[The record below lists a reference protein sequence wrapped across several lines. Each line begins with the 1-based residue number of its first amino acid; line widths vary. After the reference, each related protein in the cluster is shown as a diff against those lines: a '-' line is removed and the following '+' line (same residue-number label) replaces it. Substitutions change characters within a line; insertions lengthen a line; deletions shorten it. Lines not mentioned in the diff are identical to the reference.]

1 MSLKATKFALFGRF
15 SLNRRRLVAL
25 KVCSFCLLGKLVES
39 LAHIHICRPTFAD
52 QLCLVCI
59 VSVVRIGRLLGFLL
73 DTIHIALASAF
84 ITRTF
89 GFNLLAW
96 QCRSRNREEIVLL
109 FRFLFFFG

>member
-39 LAHIHICRPTFAD
+39 FAHIPICRPTFAD

-73 DTIHIALASAF
+73 DTTHIALASALISLTLSF
-84 ITRTF
+84 
-89 GFNLLAW
+89 LLPSW
-96 QCRSRNREEIVLL
+96 HSTNWYS
-109 FRFLFFFG
+109 